1 MPSANCP
8 RASAPPLIRLRKLK
22 SAPSKHSDSLCL
34 ALSVDNHS
42 VPQLENFRLKVFRTV
57 AEYLNFRKAAEHLFL
72 TQPAI
77 TLQIKA
83 LEDDLG
89 VRLFDRAGSRV
100 SLTPQGSLLLSYAH
114 KIATL
119 VSHAEQELGAEYG
132 NVSGDLTLGVSTTI
146 AQYVLPRLLG
156 AFLEENPRVQ
166 FSLHSGNTSEIVHL
180 LLANKLSIGLIEGP
194 ARDRG
199 IRTEPFMQDELVLI
213 MPPAFEADHMSGAQ
227 LLASNLLMREQGSG
241 SRRVVELA
249 LEHAGLKLKSFKN
262 VMNLDS
268 TEAIKSAVEVG
279 LGVGFVSRWAIS
291 KELELGALKVAEV
304 AGLKVDR
311 HFSLI
316 SRTGPEPQGP
326 AAAFRS
332 FALERAR
339 LLANPARKPS
349 RSVKS
354 SR

>member
-1 MPSANCP
+1 MA
-8 RASAPPLIRLRKLK
+8 
-22 SAPSKHSDSLCL
+22 
-34 ALSVDNHS
+34 
-42 VPQLENFRLKVFRTV
+42 QLENFRLKVFRTV
-57 AEYLNFRKAAEHLFL
+57 AEHLNFRKAAENLFL

-89 VRLFDRAGSRV
+89 IRLFDRAGNRV
-100 SLTPQGSLLLSYAH
+100 CLTPQGSVLLVYA
-114 KIATL
+114 KKLAAL
-119 VSHAEQELGAEYG
+119 VSQAEQQLGAHEG
-132 NVSGDLTLGVSTTI
+132 KVSGELSLGVSTTI

-156 AFLEENPRVQ
+156 AFLAEHPGVQ
-166 FSLHSGNTSEIVHL
+166 FSLHSGNTGEIVRL
-180 LLANKLSIGLIEGP
+180 LLDNKLAIGLIEGP

-213 MPPAFEADHMSGAQ
+213 VPPGFASAQMSRAQ

-249 LEHAGLKLKSFKN
+249 LESAGLKLKSFKN
-262 VMNLDS
+262 VMDLDS

-291 KELELGALKVAEV
+291 KELELGALKVTDV
-304 AGLKVDR
+304 PGLKADR
-311 HFSLI
+311 DFSLI

-326 AAAFRS
+326 AAAFRT

-339 LLANPARKPS
+339 LLANPARKRP
-349 RSVKS
+349 RSAKS

>member
-1 MPSANCP
+1 M
-8 RASAPPLIRLRKLK
+8 
-22 SAPSKHSDSLCL
+22 
-34 ALSVDNHS
+34 DNHS

-57 AEYLNFRKAAEHLFL
+57 AAHLNFRKAAEHLFL

-83 LEDDLG
+83 LEDELG
-89 VRLFDRAGSRV
+89 IRLFDRAGSRV
-100 SLTPQGSLLLSYAH
+100 SLTAQGSVLLGYAN
-114 KIATL
+114 KIAAL
-119 VSHAEQELGAEYG
+119 VSQAEQELGAEDG
-132 NVSGDLTLGVSTTI
+132 KVSGDLTLGVSTTI

-156 AFLEENPRVQ
+156 AFLEEHPRVQ

-180 LLANKLSIGLIEGP
+180 LLDNKLSIGLIEGP

-213 MPPAFEADHMSGAQ
+213 MPPTFESDQMSRSQ

-249 LEHAGLKLKSFKN
+249 LGKADLKLKSFKN

-291 KELELGALKVAEV
+291 KEVELGALKVAEV

-332 FALERAR
+332 FALARAR
-339 LLANPARKPS
+339 LLASPARKSS
-349 RSVKS
+349 RSAKS
-354 SR
+354 TR

>member
-1 MPSANCP
+1 M
-8 RASAPPLIRLRKLK
+8 
-22 SAPSKHSDSLCL
+22 
-34 ALSVDNHS
+34 DNHS

-57 AEYLNFRKAAEHLFL
+57 AEHLNFRKAAEHLFL

-83 LEDDLG
+83 LEEDLG
-89 VRLFDRAGSRV
+89 IRLFDRAGSRV
-100 SLTPQGSLLLSYAH
+100 SLTVQGSILLAYAN
-114 KIATL
+114 KIANL
-119 VSHAEQELGAEYG
+119 VSQAEQALGAEDG
-132 NVSGDLTLGVSTTI
+132 KVSGELTLGVSTTI
-146 AQYVLPRLLG
+146 AQYVLPRLIG
-156 AFLEENPRVQ
+156 AFLEEHPRVQ

-180 LLANKLSIGLIEGP
+180 LLDNKLSIGLIEGP

-213 MPPAFEADHMSGAQ
+213 MPPTFESDQMSRGQ

-249 LEHAGLKLKSFKN
+249 LEKADLKLKSFKN

-279 LGVGFVSRWAIS
+279 LGIGFVSRWAIS

-326 AAAFRS
+326 GGAFRT

-339 LLANPARKPS
+339 LLVNPGRKPS
-349 RSVKS
+349 RSAKS
-354 SR
+354 VR

>member
-1 MPSANCP
+1 
-8 RASAPPLIRLRKLK
+8 
-22 SAPSKHSDSLCL
+22 
-34 ALSVDNHS
+34 VDNHP
-42 VPQLENFRLKVFRTV
+42 VAQLENFRLKVFRMV
-57 AEYLNFRKAAEHLFL
+57 AEHLNFRKAAEQLFL

-89 VRLFDRAGSRV
+89 IRLFDRSGNRV
-100 SLTPQGSLLLSYAH
+100 SLTPQGSLLLVHAKRISVIVAQ
-114 KIATL
+114 
-119 VSHAEQELGAEYG
+119 AEQQLGAQEG
-132 NVSGDLTLGVSTTI
+132 KVSGELSLGVSTTI
-146 AQYVLPRLLG
+146 AQYVLPRLIG
-156 AFLEENPRVQ
+156 AFLEEHPRVQ
-166 FSLHSGNTSEIVHL
+166 FALHSGNTSEIVHL
-180 LLANKLSIGLIEGP
+180 LLENKLSLGLIEGP

-213 MPPAFEADHMSGAQ
+213 MPPAFEPDHMSRAQ

-249 LEHAGLKLKSFKN
+249 LENSGLKLKSFHS
-262 VMNLDS
+262 VMDLDS

-279 LGVGFVSRWAIS
+279 LGIGFVSRWAIS

-311 HFSLI
+311 HFALI

-326 AAAFRS
+326 AAAFRT
-332 FALERAR
+332 FALDRAR
-339 LLANPARKPS
+339 LLASTPARNPARSAKS
-349 RSVKS
+349 R
-354 SR
+354 R